1 MALKS
6 SFLGLQAF
14 LLLVIMFMLP
24 SLLFSKPN
32 GKSFD
37 LKHLEGCHKGQKVK
51 GVNQVK
57 QYLERFGYLH
67 YNNDPAHAN
76 ANDDVFDDLL
86 ESAVKE
92 YQLNHQ
98 LKPTGS
104 LNSMTVKQMMK
115 PRCGVPDTTRMSSG
129 TVSHFTFFPGTPTP
143 KWPADKRSL
152 TYTFRSGVE
161 VIDLQTLRPLISRAF
176 AKWAA
181 VTQFTFAEAQ
191 AGAQSDISI
200 GFYRGAHGDVQ
211 SFDGPGHILAH
222 AFRPTI
228 GLFHYDADES
238 WSTNPTTTEI
248 DLESVAV
255 HEIGHLLGL
264 GHSTIPSAI
273 MFAALV
279 PGQTKRGPLQ
289 PDDVQGIRTLYD
301 LPLPT

>member
-1 MALKS
+1 MALKI

-32 GKSFD
+32 GRSFD
-37 LKHLEGCHKGQKVK
+37 IQHLEGCQKGQKVK
-51 GVNQVK
+51 GLNQVK

-67 YNNDPAHAN
+67 YNDDPAHAN

-115 PRCGVPDTTRMSSG
+115 PRCGVPDIINDTTRMSSG
-129 TVSHFTFFPGTPTP
+129 TVSHFAFYPGNRQ
-143 KWPADKRSL
+143 WPPDKRSL
-152 TYTFRSGVE
+152 TYTFLSGVE
-161 VIDLQTLRPLISRAF
+161 VIDVQTLRPLISRAF
-176 AKWAA
+176 ARWAA

-191 AGAQSDISI
+191 AGAKSDISI
-200 GFYRGAHGDVQ
+200 GFYRGAHGDTE
-211 SFDGPGHILAH
+211 SFDGPGGVLAH
-222 AFRPTI
+222 AYAPTI
-228 GLFHYDADES
+228 GVFHYDADEN

-248 DLESVAV
+248 DLESIAV

-264 GHSTIPSAI
+264 RHSQITEAI
-273 MFAALV
+273 MYSSFR
-279 PGQTKRGPLQ
+279 PGERKRELQ
-289 PDDVQGIRTLYD
+289 ADDVQGIRTLYG
-301 LPLPT
+301 LPT